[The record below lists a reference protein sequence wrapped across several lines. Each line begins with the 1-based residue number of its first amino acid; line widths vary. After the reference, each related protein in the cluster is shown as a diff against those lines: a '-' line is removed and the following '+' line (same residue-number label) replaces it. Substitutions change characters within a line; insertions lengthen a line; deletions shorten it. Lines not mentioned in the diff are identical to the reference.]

1 MSNWEARELTVRQV
15 HYGALDALLCGHVF
29 RGLRLWHASPSAC
42 PSCRKMLG
50 VMRDQVCG
58 DSLGQVSRRSSR
70 CVQRVGRVACRRP
83 GSI

>member
-1 MSNWEARELTVRQV
+1 MSNWEARELSVRQV

-50 VMRDQVCG
+50 VMRDQVRG
-58 DSLGQVSRRSSR
+58 L
-70 CVQRVGRVACRRP
+70 P
-83 GSI
+83 G

>member
-50 VMRDQVCG
+50 VMRDQV
-58 DSLGQVSRRSSR
+58 RR
-70 CVQRVGRVACRRP
+70 GRSGRSEPAHCAACCHNRQDCLP
-83 GSI
+83 S

>member
-1 MSNWEARELTVRQV
+1 MSNWEARELSVRQV

-50 VMRDQVCG
+50 LMRNQVQAAADPRCQP
-58 DSLGQVSRRSSR
+58 LAQRSTL
-70 CVQRVGRVACRRP
+70 
-83 GSI
+83 

>member
-50 VMRDQVCG
+50 VMRDQVRG
-58 DSLGQVSRRSSR
+58 GHQA
-70 CVQRVGRVACRRP
+70 ACRAALS
-83 GSI
+83 GSAG

>member
-1 MSNWEARELTVRQV
+1 MSNWEARELSVRQV

-50 VMRDQVCG
+50 VMRDQVREKA
-58 DSLGQVSRRSSR
+58 SLRAARLRMRTAS
-70 CVQRVGRVACRRP
+70 AWP
-83 GSI
+83 AGSGVITSI